1 MLSRTNFTPILDSL
15 FAHGSVFAV
24 VIANEEGFPLAYRSK
39 DAEIFGGEE
48 AEISAALISSLIGK
62 TKSAVARM
70 DRGTVNFFTI
80 DVSSGEILVA
90 LENDYVVIAIRE
102 KEK

>member
-15 FAHGSVFAV
+15 FTHSSVTAV
-24 VIANEEGFPLAYRSK
+24 VIANEEGFPLAYRAK
-39 DAEIFGGEE
+39 DGGAFGGDD
-48 AEISAALISSLIGK
+48 AGIAAALVSSLIGK
-62 TKSAVARM
+62 TKTTVERM
-70 DRGTVNFFTI
+70 GRGTVNFFTI

-90 LENDYVVIAIRE
+90 LESDYIVIAIRE

>member
-15 FAHGSVFAV
+15 FGHSSVFAV

-39 DAEIFGGEE
+39 DATAFSGND
-48 AEISAALISSLIGK
+48 AEVAAALVSSLIGK
-62 TKSAVARM
+62 TKSAVERM

-90 LENDYVVIAIRE
+90 LESDYVVIAIRE